1 MKVLK
6 FGGTSV
12 GSAASIRNVKNIVLN
27 QPGDK
32 LLVLSAMSGVTNF
45 LVEISSLS
53 QKKEYASIE
62 ERIQGLRDKHFL
74 LIDELIPEENLNLS
88 VKSHIEDLL
97 TGLQDTANSAWSK
110 ETDAKIITTGESLL
124 TYIFSSFMAFEGIAN
139 SLLDAKKF
147 MHISN
152 LENPDTS
159 HIGELLNDEL
169 KASQQTEILV
179 TQGFVRR
186 DAEGKINTLKRGG
199 SDYTATI
206 LGAAIRASEIQIWTD
221 ISGLHNNDPRY
232 VEGTQPVADLSFEE
246 AAELAYFG
254 AKILHPQTI
263 SPVIGKNIP
272 VYLKNTFTPEAKGTC
287 IGSKASSKG
296 LKAISAKDEI
306 TAIKIKSNRMLMAH
320 GFLKKIFEI
329 FDKYETAIDMITTS
343 EIAISLTIDDCSNL
357 DQIMEELQNYGE
369 ISVDSNHS
377 IICVVGEGLIEDRG
391 TSRLFEILQDVPI
404 RMISY
409 GGSNNN
415 ISLLV
420 NTSNKIEVLRKL
432 NEKLFL
438 NQVTNP
444 VL

>member
-12 GSAASIRNVKNIVLN
+12 GSATSIRNVKNITQG
-27 QPGDK
+27 QPGSK
-32 LLVLSAMSGVTNF
+32 LLVLSAMSGVTNL
-45 LVEISSLS
+45 LVEISSLARTG
-53 QKKEYASIE
+53 QVETYTEK
-62 ERIQGLRDKHFL
+62 IQDLKTKHFD
-74 LIDELIPEENLNLS
+74 LIDELIVESIYNAT
-88 VKSHIEDLL
+88 VKHEIS
-97 TGLQDTANSAWSK
+97 LQLEHLKQICSSNWNK
-110 ETDAKIITTGESLL
+110 EIDARILTTGESLL
-124 TYIFSSFMAFEGIAN
+124 TFIFSSYLKSEGIEN
-139 SLLDAKKF
+139 SLLNARDF

-152 LENPDTS
+152 LENPDTL
-159 HIGELLNDEL
+159 HIGELLNDAL
-169 KASQQTEILV
+169 KTSSQSDIII
-179 TQGFVRR
+179 TQGFVRIDSR
-186 DAEGKINTLKRGG
+186 GEVSTLKRGG

-221 ISGLHNNDPRY
+221 INGLHNNDPRF
-232 VEGTQPVADLSFEE
+232 VEGTQPVSQLSFEE

-272 VYLKNTFTPEAKGTC
+272 VYLKNTFTPESTGTC
-287 IGSKASSKG
+287 ISAFAERKG

-320 GFLKKIFEI
+320 GFLRKIFEI

-357 DQIMEELQNYGE
+357 DLILSELDSYGE
-369 ISVDSNHS
+369 ISVDANHS

-391 TSRLFEILQDVPI
+391 TSRLFEILQDVPV

-420 NTSNKIEVLRKL
+420 DTKNKVEVLQKL
-432 NEKLFL
+432 NEKLFF
-438 NQVTNP
+438 NKVIN
-444 VL
+444 